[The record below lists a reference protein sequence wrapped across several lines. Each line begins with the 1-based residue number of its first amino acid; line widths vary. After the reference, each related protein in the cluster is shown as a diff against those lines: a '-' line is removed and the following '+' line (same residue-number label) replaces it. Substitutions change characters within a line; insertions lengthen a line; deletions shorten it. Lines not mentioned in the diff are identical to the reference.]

1 MSDILCRWLN
11 RELRLSKRVEPDTF
25 AKEFAT
31 GYLLGEVLDKYQLQ
45 DDFDQFSKG
54 RNSESKLNN
63 FSRVEPTLAL
73 LGIPF
78 DYNIA
83 EAIMTEQY
91 GVATRLLYQ
100 LFIALQK
107 KKKLGLTGIAMET
120 MRPAAPAK
128 LQGIGT
134 EMYKERLKSRVPRQV
149 NLILQ
154 NLSAQYEKKTNEMTE
169 KVTLAHY
176 KELKKLQQLQEEL
189 RLQDIEKHRQAKK
202 NQNELMARIQ
212 LAIVKIPKPPPNRT
226 LKAIEAQKQ
235 LWKKKEAEEV
245 NREIFQFEKML
256 KHLAPFSNKNDVDRN
271 VHASFQPEE
280 LCIKSESVTDWIRV
294 QSNDEYIGKIRKR
307 LEEDSFAREQREKR
321 RRKVLLEQLKAHEA
335 QEEAYRE
342 EQLIN
347 RLMRQSQQERR
358 IAVQLMH
365 VRHEKEVLRQNRIFR
380 EKQYEERRLQ
390 EFQEALDKE
399 AALAKQ
405 ERIDSQ
411 EQIQKEIEIHEK
423 VAAERAE
430 ARYRKHYQI
439 CQEILDQIIDLTA
452 KMGEYRELTRNLIP
466 AKLFR
471 EWKELFFYGKPLYEQ
486 ASIDCLPSDP
496 TPEQLVELEK
506 LQLLDEQ
513 DYEDY
518 TTMTG
523 EWYPPEDCETK
534 GPAPNNNVLG
544 HVVHRL
550 FDIIYP
556 PEPPAPPPTFPP
568 FPIKACVIGKTF
580 AGKTTSLKYVVQAHR
595 VQLLSADILVQEAV
609 KAFYD
614 NEIIEYEETLTEDQD
629 TGKDNQV
636 SESHHSVSNE
646 VEGASLNTPCTETQ
660 NTLKDRKNSGQ
671 PESSTFETIKAPSE
685 LQATKSNEDVEK
697 DKSPQFTVRAQL
709 GAKVEEFLKQ
719 GKNIPDELLVDIM
732 VEAINRVP
740 QESGWIMD
748 GFPVTLNQAKLLEK
762 AITGVDPDKTEAKS
776 KRSKT
781 SLLVI
786 DPTAPKEPPPPP
798 PALDV
803 AIFLDVADILVLKRA
818 IEKIGD
824 SDSSHEH
831 HVDLTLSSEGPIMEP
846 EERDTS
852 SKLTSEQEQVQ
863 HRITGFL
870 DTWPKLET
878 WFSEQQKILVTVN
891 AEVDEESLCKKVE
904 VVLLETMTKKWQKE
918 ESKESNKEEESLL
931 QVPSAETQ
939 IPQPAEVKEAPPVIV
954 ESTTIQEKT
963 LPRSPKESQSRPQ
976 SDKSKKGKKSET
988 PKEKE
993 NPKGSKSR
1001 PQSGSGKK
1009 KSAKKNME
1017 PVSPEPPPQPVP
1029 VEPPPIKPGSEEWVY
1044 VDEPLP
1050 TEIPEYLVPYWE
1062 TVVDTYQNTIKAIF
1076 RNIRNENILI
1086 IHYLWDV
1093 RKEYKEYLT
1102 CPDHKQEFVSQWQQ
1116 DYNSVAGDMQED
1128 EETKAEIHQRVD
1140 DLRERLWDI
1149 CDTRKEESEQERCNI
1164 INNGWLIDHTGVLI
1178 NHFSSL
1184 MQVEVACFQDTLRLL
1199 KDYYKG
1205 MEGKIPPEITQDFVR
1220 LPLVDILDTEQPAD
1234 PEKLKKIP
1242 LVPRRP
1248 QSSELPGSVGIAG
1261 GRLKTKLPSVKIKE
1275 DHSSESPTLNYDVD
1289 EKLIVDSW
1297 QASLTAIS
1305 NMNEMNCKRTPTP
1318 QPPPPPVEES
1328 PEEIRKRELRFRMY
1342 QEYFG
1347 ALEHEE
1353 SLAPVKM
1360 KAKVIQLDPLLF
1372 FSIDRLTGF
1381 IRHHI
1386 ETATKIQYE
1395 LMLQRSDFYV
1405 CGDVKLIPDPIPP
1418 PRPPPRE
1425 IQQNETLTIRQL
1437 NVFYQQFMEISPGG
1451 YLSSKAFA
1459 KVLQDLTTL
1468 NLGTD
1473 TLPDVW
1479 THLSASQVQELTSLL
1494 SLHSEYITWRKFL
1507 LLAAQPWP
1515 YPSDIQLLQTL
1526 QNFKSVD
1533 PTETGYVTE
1542 EQYDK
1547 VDLWFESDID
1557 FPIPDDPTEPLPFNR
1572 LEHIRKYF
1580 FTLFAD
1586 HQRNPSQLD
1595 YTDMLLFFASHLD
1608 PNEGFY
1614 RALSIV
1620 SGIQIP
1626 RKNAV
1631 SDLLKSVP
1639 SIDQSTADEIETT
1652 VEPKYQP
1659 VAGKGS
1665 VPLAG
1670 LLRMINHGRNKVED
1684 NHRYSVQQ
1692 EAKDISNERFI
1703 QLFRELGSEKL
1714 EPIPFAV
1721 LLEHPLMLELMENNY
1736 QFKLPDIQVIL
1747 QQVKQTLQL
1756 EGEAQSSSTV

>member
-1 MSDILCRWLN
+1 
-11 RELRLSKRVEPDTF
+11 
-25 AKEFAT
+25 
-31 GYLLGEVLDKYQLQ
+31 
-45 DDFDQFSKG
+45 

-256 KHLAPFSNKNDVDRN
+256 KHLAPFSNKNDVDR
-271 VHASFQPEE
+271 
-280 LCIKSESVTDWIRV
+280 KSESVTDWIRV

-580 AGKTTSLKYVVQAHR
+580 AGKTTSLKYVVQEFPL
-595 VQLLSADILVQEAV
+595 QLLSADILVQEAV

-614 NEIIEYEETLTEDQD
+614 NESIEKNYVVLKKNHTDQVPVDCEINKTSYNKINILSSAPLTCD
-629 TGKDNQV
+629 
-636 SESHHSVSNE
+636 
-646 VEGASLNTPCTETQ
+646 L
-660 NTLKDRKNSGQ
+660 

-818 IEKIGD
+818 IEKIGELFFFPVLNY
-824 SDSSHEH
+824 H
-831 HVDLTLSSEGPIMEP
+831 TSEGPIMEP

-963 LPRSPKESQSRPQ
+963 LPRSPKVKLAKGLTIGEVKTKSQSRPQ

-1001 PQSGSGKK
+1001 PQSGSPLHYTEG
-1009 KSAKKNME
+1009 E
-1017 PVSPEPPPQPVP
+1017 PVP

-1305 NMNEMNCKRTPTP
+1305 NMIYNHMGEDIVIEKREQTVHTKRLSMGYSQYLLTKIPKKKKKNVSTKGKRTPTP

-1347 ALEHEE
+1347 ALEHEDSSWQQWVTPF
-1353 SLAPVKM
+1353 SLKLYLTP
-1360 KAKVIQLDPLLF
+1360 PLSCLSELF
-1372 FSIDRLTGF
+1372 TFVVGIVNLMVSWFTKQFDKGHVSIDRLTGF

-1626 RKNAV
+1626 TQVHA
-1631 SDLLKSVP
+1631 SVP

-1659 VAGKGS
+1659 VAGKG
-1665 VPLAG
+1665 
-1670 LLRMINHGRNKVED
+1670 NKVED

-1692 EAKDISNERFI
+1692 EAKDISNEVAHQKIIMENFPSFNNNNTKLQTNARLYIHLHSQNTFFKQRFI

-1736 QFKLPDIQVIL
+1736 QFKLP
-1747 QQVKQTLQL
+1747 
-1756 EGEAQSSSTV
+1756 